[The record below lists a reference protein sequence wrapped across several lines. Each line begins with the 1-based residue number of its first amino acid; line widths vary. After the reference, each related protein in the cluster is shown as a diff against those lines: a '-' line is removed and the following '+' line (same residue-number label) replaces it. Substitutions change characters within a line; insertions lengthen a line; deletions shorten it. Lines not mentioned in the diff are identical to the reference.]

1 MCWKKIITDC
11 KNMSRMAIISLNLN
25 SKEINPIKRSPLFK
39 VKVKIKS
46 KTAFTN
52 LKLIF
57 NERDWGR

>member
-1 MCWKKIITDC
+1 
-11 KNMSRMAIISLNLN
+11 MSRMAIISLKLN
-25 SKEINPIKRSPLFK
+25 SKEINPIERSPLSK

-57 NERDWGR
+57 NQRDWGR